1 MKLLTPRL
9 VLVAVALL
17 QSVSASSQ
25 TWDSFTE
32 KLLLK
37 PLQDGKLLSNF
48 QFTTKLGLDSLE
60 NNQIYHYNLFPRSIG
75 QIIQRFDVSEVHLTF
90 TQGEWDTENWGYPV
104 ASSSGT
110 GVELW
115 GWFRNSSN
123 VEENWKGLTNSLA
136 GLYCASLNFID
147 DTITVEPKL
156 SFRPEGF
163 GGEVRNDQTLRYGIL
178 PHENVCT
185 ENLTPWI
192 KLLPCQMK
200 SGLSSLLNAHKI
212 YDTDFHSMRMQ
223 VKPVCENDLC
233 NKGYLELVQTITV
246 VSNPTRTTG
255 RRDWSLQSLFG
266 RSLVSSCAVASES
279 EIRVILPE
287 EETFNIQPTPSRK
300 SREQITKSLGRDLA
314 IYDLKRDFA
323 SGLDVS
329 MTWNEPHFQYPLDAP
344 KPRLYAHRYF
354 TGYGQEKG
362 GIAVT
367 ITNNEIEP
375 ITVTYFDSLPWYL
388 KLYLHTLK
396 VSVNGQ
402 DRRDD
407 PAIIKQMYYQPAIDR
422 SRPTVLEMNI
432 TLLPLTVT
440 TLSMDFDR
448 VFLKYTEHPPD
459 ANRGFNIGP
468 AILSAEIEYGKDFLA
483 PEGTEYLSSGIDW
496 SKERFQVRLY
506 TETLL
511 VSLPTPDFSMPYNVI
526 TLTCTVIALFFG
538 SMFNRVTRKFNVL
551 NVAEPKGASKPEE
564 QQKAGVAVEQAAS
577 E

>member
-1 MKLLTPRL
+1 MKKAKHFASRFILT
-9 VLVAVALL
+9 VAILSQL
-17 QSVSASSQ
+17 ASTSSSNSWE
-25 TWDSFTE
+25 TFTE

-48 QFTTKLGLDSLE
+48 QFTTRLGLDSFE
-60 NNQIYHYNLFPRSIG
+60 KTPIRHYNLFPRSIG
-75 QIIQRFDVSEVHLTF
+75 QIIQRFDVSEVHITF

-115 GWFRNSSN
+115 GWFHNSSN
-123 VEENWKGLTNSLA
+123 VEENWKGLTNALA

-156 SFRPEGF
+156 SFRPEGQ
-163 GGEVRNDQTLRYGIL
+163 GGAENGDLKLRYGIL

-200 SGLSSLLNAHKI
+200 SGLSSLLNAYKI
-212 YDTDFHSMRMQ
+212 YDADFHSMSMQ
-223 VKPVCENDLC
+223 VKPVCENELC
-233 NKGYLELVQTITV
+233 EKGYLELVQTITV
-246 VSNPTRTTG
+246 ISNPVRTTG
-255 RRDWSLQSLFG
+255 KRDWSLEGLFG
-266 RSLVSSCAVASES
+266 RSVVSSCAVASES

-287 EETFNIQPTPSRK
+287 NEPFDIQPNPTQK
-300 SREQITKSLGRDLA
+300 TREEITNRLGRDLA
-314 IYDLKRDFA
+314 IYDLKQDFGN
-323 SGLDVS
+323 SLDVS
-329 MTWNEPHFQYPLDAP
+329 MTWNEPHFQYALDPP

-396 VSVNGQ
+396 VVVNGK
-402 DRRDD
+402 DMRDD
-407 PAIIKQMYYQPAIDR
+407 PAIIRQMYYQPAIDR
-422 SRPTVLEMNI
+422 SRPSALEMNI
-432 TLLPLTVT
+432 TLLPLSVT
-440 TLSMDFDR
+440 TLSLDFDR

-468 AILSAEIEYGKDFLA
+468 AIISAEIEYGRDFLA
-483 PEGTEYLSSGIDW
+483 PEGTEYLA
-496 SKERFQVRLY
+496 SKVNWAKQKFQIRLY

-538 SMFNRVTRKFNVL
+538 SMFNLVARQFHVL
-551 NVAEPKGASKPEE
+551 NVAEPKEKGKEKE
-564 QQKAGVAVEQAAS
+564 KAKDEKL